1 MAVLTRPYAEGFS
14 GKEYAD
20 VTYSWRNGQRTW
32 SPHDAMQSS
41 MDGLSQHGF
50 GYNLTAVDF
59 PSLLQQGQGAL
70 DSFTTLPLSTP
81 GLFNLAVCV
90 VTDLA
95 EIPGADQVKS
105 DMGIPNGFSIANPC
119 QCAVSNVTVGGRT
132 QMFVDNVSQA
142 IKDAVNF
149 IDPWSCRI
157 APAGDCHDP

>member
-1 MAVLTRPYAEGFS
+1 
-14 GKEYAD
+14 
-20 VTYSWRNGQRTW
+20 
-32 SPHDAMQSS
+32 

-50 GYNLTAVDF
+50 GYKLTAVDF
-59 PSLLQQGQGAL
+59 SNLLQQGQGAL
-70 DSFTTLPLSTP
+70 DSFTALPLSTP
-81 GLFNLAVCV
+81 GLFNLVICV

-95 EIPGADQVKS
+95 EIPGADQVMS
-105 DMGIPNGFSIANPC
+105 DMGISDGFRIANPC
-119 QCAVSNVTVGGRT
+119 QCGVTNVTVNGLT